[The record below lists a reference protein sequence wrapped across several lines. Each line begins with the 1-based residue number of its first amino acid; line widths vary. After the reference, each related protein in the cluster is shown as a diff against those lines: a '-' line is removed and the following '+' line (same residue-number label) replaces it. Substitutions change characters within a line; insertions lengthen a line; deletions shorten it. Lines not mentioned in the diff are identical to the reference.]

1 MILFLRVPQP
11 PGNEFGRLAEPLQTV
26 AGEYCP
32 SSYPVSQTAAGNDKL
47 HSGE

>member
-1 MILFLRVPQP
+1 MIFFLRLPQP

-32 SSYPVSQTAAGNDKL
+32 SSYPVSQTAGNDKL